1 MFEADAQRFM
11 QVSAWNIKE
20 ILKWD
25 VSNAQLTKQQNKF
38 YFETLKQTLV
48 EKINKRRPLVYIFT
62 LPYHRLCRCCSPG

>member
-11 QVSAWNIKE
+11 QVFAWNIKE

-25 VSNAQLTKQQNKF
+25 VSNAQLNKQRNKF

-48 EKINKRRPLVYIFT
+48 EKLTKRVL
-62 LPYHRLCRCCSPG
+62 